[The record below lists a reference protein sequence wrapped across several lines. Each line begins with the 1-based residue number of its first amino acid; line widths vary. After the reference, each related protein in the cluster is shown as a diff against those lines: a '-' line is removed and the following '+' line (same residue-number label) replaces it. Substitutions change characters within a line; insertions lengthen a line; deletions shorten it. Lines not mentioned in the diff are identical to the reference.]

1 MRGLMI
7 SLLKKTAATAGLLIA
22 CGAGIASAQVTT
34 IADPSLNDRISL
46 ISYQGPVSGS
56 IDLANG
62 KSRVLQFDSAVGHAL
77 IADPLI
83 ADLIPMTDQSIY
95 VLGKNKGTT
104 SLTLF
109 DKEQNLLGVFDL
121 NVSHD
126 LNGLKQRLYQIAP
139 NERIEVRANGDSI
152 IISGVVSDSSI
163 AVTAAQMAEQI
174 APGKVLNTIKTPKSQ
189 QVMLRVKIAE
199 VQRSTSKALGLS
211 TNTFFNNG
219 SESLNLISGFLNP
232 ASILQGSGRF
242 RLGEFDI
249 NMFFDAL
256 EEKGVLSTLAEPT
269 LVAISGETA
278 NFLAGGEFPIPVGGS
293 FLLDEDSTTRSTTIE
308 FKEFGVKLAYTPT
321 IIGDTI
327 SLVVA
332 PEVSTLDS
340 ANAVQ
345 ANGFVI
351 PALVT
356 RRAKTTVELK
366 NGQSF
371 AIAGLL
377 QDTFEDNV
385 AQIPLF
391 GSIPIIGALARSTDF
406 QKRQTELVI
415 IVTPYIVEPHE
426 GSDYTLPSDNFV
438 MPSEQNLFLNG
449 KVEGQNS
456 GSTDY
461 YSSNQKTKLAS
472 AKHGSMDGA
481 VGYIVE

>member
-7 SLLKKTAATAGLLIA
+7 SLLKKTAAAAGLLVA
-22 CGAGIASAQVTT
+22 CAAGIASAQVTT
-34 IADPSLNDRISL
+34 IADPALNETISL
-46 ISYQGPVSGS
+46 VSYQGPVSGS

-62 KSRVLQFDSAVGHAL
+62 KSRVLQFDAVVGHAL
-77 IADPLI
+77 IANPAI

-95 VLGKNKGTT
+95 ILGKAKGTT

-109 DKEQNLLGVFDL
+109 DKESNLLGVFDL

-126 LNGLKQRLYQIAP
+126 LSGLKQRLYQIAP

-152 IISGVVSDSSI
+152 ILSGQVTDSGVAS
-163 AVTAAQMAEQI
+163 TAARMAEQI
-174 APGKVLNTIKTPKSQ
+174 APGQVLNTLTTPKSQ

-219 SESLNLISGFLNP
+219 AESLNFLSGFLNP
-232 ASILQGSGRF
+232 QAFVQGNANF

-249 NMFFDAL
+249 NMIFDAL
-256 EEKGVLSTLAEPT
+256 EEKGVLTTLAEPT

-278 NFLAGGEFPIPVGGS
+278 NFLAGGEFPIPVGGA
-293 FLLDEDSTTRSTTIE
+293 LDQNDEGTTRSITIQ

-327 SLVVA
+327 SMVVA
-332 PEVSTLDS
+332 PEVSVLDS
-340 ANAVQ
+340 ANAIQ

-377 QDTFEDNV
+377 QESFEDNV

-391 GSIPIIGALARSTDF
+391 GSIPIIGALARSSDF
-406 QKRQTELVI
+406 QKRQSELVI

-426 GSDYTLPSDNFV
+426 GSDYTLPTDNFV
-438 MPSEQNLFLNG
+438 MPSEPGLFLNG
-449 KVEGQNS
+449 EVEGRRLNS
-456 GSTDY
+456 NVQGKSPA
-461 YSSNQKTKLAS
+461 SS
-472 AKHGSMDGA
+472 
-481 VGYIVE
+481 GYTTYKQ

>member
-1 MRGLMI
+1 MI
-7 SLLKKTAATAGLLIA
+7 AALKKTVATAALIIGCNA
-22 CGAGIASAQVTT
+22 SISSAQVTT

-46 ISYQGPVSGS
+46 VSYAGPVSGS
-56 IDLANG
+56 IDMASG
-62 KSRVLQFDSAVGHAL
+62 KSRVLQFDTAVGHTML
-77 IADPLI
+77 ADPSI

-109 DKEQNLLGVFDL
+109 GKEQNLLGVFDL

-126 LNGLKQRLYQIAP
+126 LAGLKQRLYQVAP
-139 NERIEVRANGDSI
+139 NERIEVRSNGDSI
-152 IISGVVSDSSI
+152 ILGGQVSDPSVAAT
-163 AVTAAQMAEQI
+163 AVRMAEQI
-174 APGKVLNTIKTPKSQ
+174 APGKVLNIIASPKSQ

-211 TNTFFNNG
+211 TNAFFNNG
-219 SESLNLISGFLNP
+219 AETLSFLSGVLNP
-232 ASILQGSGRF
+232 SSFAAGSAQF
-242 RLGEFDI
+242 QLGEVNM

-269 LVAISGETA
+269 LVAVSGETA
-278 NFLAGGEFPIPVGGS
+278 NFLAGGEFPIPSGGS
-293 FLLDEDSTTRSTTIE
+293 VVIAEDGASDRTVRIQ

-327 SLVVA
+327 SLVIA
-332 PEVSTLDS
+332 PEVSVLDP
-340 ANAVQ
+340 ANGIQ

-356 RRAKTTVELK
+356 RRAKTTIELK

-377 QDTFEDNV
+377 QETFEDNV
-385 AQIPLF
+385 AQIPWF
-391 GSIPIIGALARSTDF
+391 GNIPIIGALARSSDY
-406 QKRQTELVI
+406 QKRKSELVI

-426 GSDYTLPSDNFV
+426 GSDYTLPTDNLV
-438 MPSEQNLFLNG
+438 MPSESEIFING
-449 KVEGQNS
+449 EVEGPGANS
-456 GSTDY
+456 TGY
-461 YSSNQKTKLAS
+461 NASNTTAKLAAS
-472 AKHGSMDGA
+472 EQGTMDGS